1 MLAALQIGVKGG
13 KWHSLIDKVSRLET
27 LGLGWAQV
35 ERNAGAAG
43 VDRMSVERFAQA
55 RDCYLAELAGALRD
69 GSYSPQPVRRVY
81 IPKGKGQRPL
91 GIPAVK
97 DRVVQA
103 ALKLVIEPIFEHEF
117 EPRSFGFRQGL
128 GCKDAL
134 REVDRHV
141 QAGYFWVVDADLQ
154 SYFDTIPHAPLL
166 AKVGNRIADAVAD
179 VDVSVISQFEGP
191 MIKFDDG
198 SRRLPVASEAA

>member
-1 MLAALQIGVKGG
+1 MLAALQTGVKGG
-13 KWHSLIDKVSRLET
+13 KWYSLIDKVSRLGT
-27 LGLGWAQV
+27 LALGWAQV

-55 RDCYLAELAGALRD
+55 QDRYLTELARALRD
-69 GSYSPQPVRRVY
+69 GTYRPLPVRRVY

-91 GIPAVK
+91 GIPTVK

-117 EPRSFGFRQGL
+117 EPSSYGFRQGL

-134 REVDRHV
+134 REVDRHLK
-141 QAGYFWVVDADLQ
+141 AGHYWVVDADLQ
-154 SYFDTIPHAPLL
+154 SYFDTIPHANLL
-166 AKVGNRIADAVAD
+166 AKVSHRVDA
-179 VDVSVISQFEGP
+179 SSG
-191 MIKFDDG
+191 
-198 SRRLPVASEAA
+198 